1 MALKLKKGDVVRV
14 NTGSHK
20 GKTAEVIAVL
30 PAKSQILLKGIGERK
45 RHVSANQANPRG
57 SKKDIHLPL
66 PISNV
71 ALIADKAGQKTSRIG
86 WLVKPSGEKVRVAR
100 QLGNKEIK

>member
-1 MALKLKKGDVVRV
+1 MAMKIKKGDTVRV

-30 PAKSQILLKGIGERK
+30 PAQSKVLLKGIGERK
-45 RHVSANQANPRG
+45 RHVSANQMNPRG

-71 ALIADKAGQKTSRIG
+71 ALVIDKAGQKTSRVG
-86 WLVKPSGEKVRVAR
+86 WLTKPNGEKIRVAR
-100 QLGNKEIK
+100 QLANKEIK